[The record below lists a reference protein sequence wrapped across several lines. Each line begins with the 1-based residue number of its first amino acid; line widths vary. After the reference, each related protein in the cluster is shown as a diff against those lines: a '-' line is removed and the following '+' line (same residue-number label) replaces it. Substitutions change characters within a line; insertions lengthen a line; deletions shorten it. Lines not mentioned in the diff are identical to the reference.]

1 MESNIL
7 TKDQIG
13 KLTGLNTEAIKFYL
27 VLANQRLE
35 DTLSIKRELEQKA
48 FILFAGYIAAAFAL
62 FGLAERSDGLSYWL
76 IGSALFFCAGVV
88 MLFVVIN
95 IEKYGVLGR
104 NPEDWL
110 DRQDYLT
117 IKDKHI
123 GHMYAYVLYDLIDD
137 IEMSKRSNSSKVFYL
152 SVAIALGLLSLSP
165 LVIWAVF
172 A

>member
-1 MESNIL
+1 MENNIL

-27 VLANQRLE
+27 SLANQRLE
-35 DTLSIKRELEQKA
+35 DTLNIKRELEQKA

-62 FGLAERSDGLSYWL
+62 FGLAEGSHGFSYWL
-76 IGSALFFCAGVV
+76 IGSAFFFCAGVG

-110 DRQDYLT
+110 DRADYLT
-117 IKDKHI
+117 IGDEHI
-123 GHMYAYVLYDLIDD
+123 GHMHAYVLYDLIND
-137 IEMSKRSNSSKVFYL
+137 IEMNKRSNGSKVFYL
-152 SVAIALGLLSLSP
+152 RIAIALGFLSLSP
-165 LVIWAVF
+165 LVIWAIF